1 MSKLNRF
8 DRRAFLRSTG
18 MTAVAGAVGGTVPLA
33 AESGAVLQSGGRYDF
48 DTIYSR
54 IGTDSSK
61 WDAQIARYGRDKIE
75 VGMGTADQD
84 FRIAPAITRAL
95 RERIGHENYGYLS
108 IPASYKESIVD
119 WNKRRYGLE
128 IDPDTIQPRARR
140 PRRRHQHPARL
151 LPARAARCSC
161 RRRATTG
168 STPTSGSSVA
178 SPRRALCKLVNGR
191 YQMDFEDL
199 ERRIDHDTHAFILC
213 NPHNPTGNVWSRS
226 DLMTLGEICNRR
238 RVVVLSDEIHCDF
251 VTKGHTYTP
260 FATLDDEAIVR
271 NSVTF
276 KSVSKSF
283 NLSLM
288 KCAYQFS
295 TNPGYL
301 ERIEGVGQHR
311 QAMNTLGIIAAE
323 AAYNECEDWL
333 DQLLEY
339 IDGTLD
345 SRRVVRPLERAGRGD
360 RQAGGNLSGMARRRQ
375 AAMEAAG
382 MRRAAAAADGKP
394 DPGTGVP
401 ALAGGPRAH
410 PPEPGILLR
419 PGRRRPHAD
428 EHRHVAPTGRAGA
441 RATWR
446 ARWPPSDEPTTD
458 VALGRE
464 VCAGIAHADDA
475 ERGGCPMRKT
485 GYMAAG
491 VILVCGAFLLGAAG
505 AAAQDR
511 A

>member
-1 MSKLNRF
+1 MSVLNPL

-18 MTAVAGAVGGTVPLA
+18 MTAVAGAVGTTVPLA
-33 AESGAVLQSGGRYDF
+33 AGVGSLSQGQGDRYDF

-119 WNKRRYGLE
+119 WNKRRYGLD
-128 IDPDTIQPRARR
+128 IDPDTIRHAPGVHSGIISTLRAFC
-140 PRRRHQHPARL
+140 PP
-151 LPARAARCSC
+151 
-161 RRRATTG
+161 G
-168 STPTSGSSVA
+168 SKVIMQTPGYNGFYTDIRVVGCVA
-178 SPRRALCKLVNGR
+178 EESPLRLVNGR

-213 NPHNPTGNVWSRS
+213 NPHNPTGNVWSRD

-238 RVVVLSDEIHCDF
+238 RVVVLADEIHCDF
-251 VTKGHTYTP
+251 VTKGHRYTP
-260 FATLDDEAIVR
+260 FASLDDEAIVR
-271 NSVTF
+271 NSVTY

-283 NLSLM
+283 NLSMM

-295 TNPGYL
+295 TNPDYL
-301 ERIEGVGQHR
+301 ERIEGAGQHR

-333 DQLLEY
+333 DQLS
-339 IDGTLD
+339 GVH
-345 SRRVVRPLERAGRGD
+345 RRDPGLRRLVRPLEGAGRGD
-360 RQAGGNLSGMARRRQ
+360 RQAGGHLSGVARRRQ
-375 AAMEAAG
+375 GHGSGRHAAG
-382 MRRAAAAADGKP
+382 GRSRGGEP

-410 PPEPGILLR
+410 PPEPRIQLR
-419 PGRRRPHAD
+419 PGRGRPHAD

-441 RATWR
+441 RQHGAGAGR
-446 ARWPPSDEPTTD
+446 RVRLTTD
-458 VALGRE
+458 VNCRSESVPGETARTQTTLSGR
-464 VCAGIAHADDA
+464 DS
-475 ERGGCPMRKT
+475 K
-485 GYMAAG
+485 
-491 VILVCGAFLLGAAG
+491 CG
-505 AAAQDR
+505 R
-511 A
+511 

>member
-1 MSKLNRF
+1 MSVLNPL

-18 MTAVAGAVGGTVPLA
+18 MTAVAGAVGAAVPVAAGAGSLA
-33 AESGAVLQSGGRYDF
+33 QGQEGGRYDF

-61 WDAQIARYGRDKIE
+61 WDAQIARYGADKIE

-119 WNKRRYGLE
+119 WNRRRYGLE
-128 IDPDTIQPRARR
+128 IDPDTIQHAPGVHSGIISTLRAFC
-140 PRRRHQHPARL
+140 PP
-151 LPARAARCSC
+151 
-161 RRRATTG
+161 G
-168 STPTSGSSVA
+168 SKVLMQTPGYNGFYTDIRVVGCVA
-178 SPRRALCKLVNGR
+178 EESPLKLVNGR
-191 YQMDFEDL
+191 YRMDFEDL

-238 RVVVLSDEIHCDF
+238 RVVVLADEIHCDF

-295 TNPGYL
+295 TNPDYL
-301 ERIEGVGQHR
+301 ARITGAGQHR

-323 AAYNECEDWL
+323 AAYNEGEDWL

-339 IDGTLD
+339 IDGTQDFVESYVKANVPGVKTVKPEGTFLAWLD
-345 SRRVVRPLERAGRGD
+345 VAE
-360 RQAGGNLSGMARRRQ
+360 
-375 AAMEAAG
+375 AMEAAG
-382 MRRAAAAADGKP
+382 AQRAAEEAEGNPTPEQAFQRWLVDHAHIHLNPGSSYGLGGDGRMRMNI
-394 DPGTGVP
+394 GTSRQLVER
-401 ALAGGPRAH
+401 ALGNM
-410 PPEPGILLR
+410 
-419 PGRRRPHAD
+419 
-428 EHRHVAPTGRAGA
+428 A
-441 RATWR
+441 RALD
-446 ARWPPSDEPTTD
+446 S
-458 VALGRE
+458 V
-464 VCAGIAHADDA
+464 
-475 ERGGCPMRKT
+475 
-485 GYMAAG
+485 
-491 VILVCGAFLLGAAG
+491 
-505 AAAQDR
+505 
-511 A
+511 